1 MEIHL
6 SPQICEKVA
15 DFKIAAI
22 HYQNIEVGASPQM
35 LKGRLQLFQE
45 SLFFELEDKKVTDV
59 DGIVEWRSVF
69 KQIGKDPNRYR
80 HSAEALYRRVQKHQY
95 LSTINSAID
104 VNNFFSLQYQI
115 PLGIYDM
122 KALSGD
128 VTMRLGAEGEEYIGL
143 NGRAN
148 SLHNLIVTADDH
160 GPFGSPFVDSER
172 SAVSESTKNALQ
184 IVYLLPSL
192 SKDEAE
198 KMVQS
203 LEKMF
208 VQIHGGDSYHEIIS
222 C

>member
-15 DFKIAAI
+15 DFKIAVI
-22 HYQNIEVGASPQM
+22 HYQNIEVGPSPQM

-45 SLFFELEDKKVTDV
+45 SLFFELEDKKVADV
-59 DGIVEWRSVF
+59 DGIAEWRTVF
-69 KQIGKDPNRYR
+69 KQTGKDPNRYR

-95 LSTINSAID
+95 LSTVNSAID

-128 VTMRLGAEGEEYIGL
+128 ITMRLGTEDEEYIGL

-148 SLHNLIVTADDH
+148 NIHNLIVTADDQ

-172 SAVSESTKNALQ
+172 SAVSESTKDALQ
-184 IVYLLPSL
+184 IVYLRPSL
-192 SKDEAE
+192 AIGKAE

-208 VQIHGGDSYHEIIS
+208 VQIHGGDSSYKIIS

>member
-22 HYQNIEVGASPQM
+22 QYQNIEVGPSPQM

-45 SLFFELEDKKVTDV
+45 SLFFELEDKNVTDV
-59 DGIVEWRSVF
+59 NGIIEWRTVF
-69 KQIGKDPNRYR
+69 KQTGKDPNRYR

-95 LSTINSAID
+95 LSSVNSAID

-148 SLHNLIVTADDH
+148 NIHNLIVTADDH

-172 SAVSESTKNALQ
+172 SAVSESTKDTLQ
-184 IVYLLPSL
+184 IVYLSPSL
-192 SKDEAE
+192 SMDEAE

-208 VQIHGGDSYHEIIS
+208 VQIHGGDSTHKIIT